1 MGNAIVNLSVP
12 LLRHTSETEA
22 LAPVDLPPLEAVS
35 VPSSP
40 CRAGVEEADFSGD
53 LPPLEEI
60 PAPSPSKELQGT
72 CAVCFE
78 EGSVLQLDCEHTYCL
93 ECLEGQ
99 LAARWPGPRVTFQ
112 YLQCALC
119 RAPLQHDLIEDSL
132 EKHREL
138 RDRIV
143 AVAARKFCEDSSPD
157 ERDENVEARAEAE
170 MTVYMCGDC
179 SEPYC
184 AGRVDCAVAAA
195 EAEVAQQ
202 HRCHECEWATLAK
215 RDDRRC
221 MIHGHRFAMF
231 KCDSCCAVATWNC
244 YSNHYCER
252 CHNQAGQAKYYP
264 CPGPELCPLGIPHP
278 RNVEAIHG
286 DTMTSFVLGC
296 TACLGCE
303 EAMDVNFGE
312 QNHFGYPERNWS
324 SFTSGEEMLASIGEQ
339 EVRDRL
345 AAQGSAVGSAVECAD
360 QLLLLER
367 SKQQKVARAAEA
379 HRVALL
385 KAAQAAQAAAEA
397 AEALE
402 EQRYQKR
409 CQEGA
414 VAAEKAAKEAA
425 AALPAEDP
433 IVLKVHHE
441 ASRDANARRQST
453 RRAHLVAK
461 LSRIVQ
467 DKRSHQRGGR
477 HKIPVLARADDW
489 AFFSNM
495 FIDDVKQLN
504 RSQAVEAC

>member
-303 EAMDVNFGE
+303 EATDAEFSE
-312 QNHFGYPERNWS
+312 QNHFGYPERNWL
-324 SFTSGEEMLASIGEQ
+324 SFNSGAQMLASIGEQ

-345 AAQGSAVGSAVECAD
+345 AAQSTAVGSSEECAN
-360 QLLLLER
+360 QLLLLEKR
-367 SKQQKVARAAEA
+367 KQLKAEA
-379 HRVALL
+379 AVAARL
-385 KAAQAAQAAAEA
+385 KAEQAAQAAAQA
-397 AEALE
+397 AQVAAQAAAQAAAAL
-402 EQRYQKR
+402 YQKR
-409 CQEGA
+409 CQEGG
-414 VAAEKAAKEAA
+414 VAAEEAAKKAAV
-425 AALPAEDP
+425 ALPAEDP
-433 IVLKVHHE
+433 VVLKAHRE
-441 ASRDANARRQST
+441 ARRDGSARREST
-453 RRAHLVAK
+453 RRTHLAAK
-461 LSRIVQ
+461 LTRLTLGR
-467 DKRSHQRGGR
+467 RSKPRGGR
-477 HKIPVLARADDW
+477 HKMPVLIRADDW
-489 AFFSNM
+489 AFLAKV
-495 FIDDVKQLN
+495 IVDDINYLY
-504 RSQAVEAC
+504 